1 MENDTVVRMIRKRVK
16 KLGLNSGYN
25 RLVDLW
31 KKACTELNAEMEN
44 EGLHETA
51 KAILKH
57 CENMPDFH
65 NEKGETID
73 PFKKG
78 KMVEPEGGEQSSE
91 HIVGAGDATIGHTDR
106 PAEGSFAYNT
116 MITVDE
122 AD

>member
-1 MENDTVVRMIRKRVK
+1 MDCFRGKLRWNDVITEGDNELFFSFFLFKFFYKLTIIPLNVK
-16 KLGLNSGYN
+16 
-25 RLVDLW
+25 
-31 KKACTELNAEMEN
+31 T
-44 EGLHETA
+44 
-51 KAILKH
+51 ILKH